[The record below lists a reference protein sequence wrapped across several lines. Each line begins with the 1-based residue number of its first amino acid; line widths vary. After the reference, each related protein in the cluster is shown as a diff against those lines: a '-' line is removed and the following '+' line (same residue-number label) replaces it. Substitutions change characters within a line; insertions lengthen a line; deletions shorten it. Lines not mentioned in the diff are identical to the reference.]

1 MGSAK
6 VWFGILPPFY
16 PVFPLDGKK
25 YTTSCR
31 IILVRLQPDA
41 MKFMLFAISA
51 TLTFQFAQAQNSD
64 GDKALNASRTGV
76 KSVEDTLIQVEHDW
90 GNALLKADVAAWSR
104 FLGDDWVLT
113 YSDGSLV
120 TKPMALAD
128 LKEGALRIESFR
140 LDDMKVRVY
149 GDTAV
154 VTGQITEKSKFRD
167 KDTSGVRRFTDVF
180 VKRDGR
186 WQAVASH
193 ESDVS
198 APK

>member
-1 MGSAK
+1 
-6 VWFGILPPFY
+6 
-16 PVFPLDGKK
+16 
-25 YTTSCR
+25 
-31 IILVRLQPDA
+31 
-41 MKFMLFAISA
+41 MKFMLFAVSA
-51 TLTFQFAQAQNSD
+51 TLTFQFAQAQISD
-64 GDKALNASRTGV
+64 ADKAPDASGMGV
-76 KSVEDTLIQVEHDW
+76 KSVENALIQVEHDW
-90 GNALLKADVAAWSR
+90 GYALLTADVAGWSR
-104 FLGDDWVLT
+104 FLADDWVLT

>member
-1 MGSAK
+1 M
-6 VWFGILPPFY
+6 
-16 PVFPLDGKK
+16 K
-25 YTTSCR
+25 YT
-31 IILVRLQPDA
+31 
-41 MKFMLFAISA
+41 LFAISA
-51 TLTFQFAQAQNSD
+51 ILTFQFAHAQIVD
-64 GDKALNASRTGV
+64 ADKAHPASGMGV

-113 YSDGSLV
+113 YSDGTLV
-120 TKPMALAD
+120 NKPMALAD
-128 LKEGALRIESFR
+128 LKEGALRIESFQ
-140 LDDMKVRVY
+140 LDDVKVRVY

-198 APK
+198 GSK

>member
-1 MGSAK
+1 M
-6 VWFGILPPFY
+6 
-16 PVFPLDGKK
+16 K
-25 YTTSCR
+25 Y
-31 IILVRLQPDA
+31 
-41 MKFMLFAISA
+41 MLFAISA
-51 TLTFQFAQAQNSD
+51 ILAFQFAQAQISD
-64 GDKALNASRTGV
+64 ADKAHHASGGGV
-76 KSVEDTLIQVEHDW
+76 KSIEDTLIQIEHDW
-90 GNALLKADVAAWSR
+90 VDAMVRGDAARWSR
-104 FLGDDWVLT
+104 YIADEWVLT
-113 YSDGSLV
+113 YSDGTLV

-167 KDTSGVRRFTDVF
+167 KDTSGVRRITDVF

>member
-1 MGSAK
+1 
-6 VWFGILPPFY
+6 
-16 PVFPLDGKK
+16 
-25 YTTSCR
+25 
-31 IILVRLQPDA
+31 

-51 TLTFQFAQAQNSD
+51 TLIFQFAQAQISD
-64 GDKALNASRTGV
+64 TDEGPNASGTGV
-76 KSVEDTLIQVEHDW
+76 KSVEDTLFQVERDW

-120 TKPMALAD
+120 TKPLALAD

>member
-1 MGSAK
+1 
-6 VWFGILPPFY
+6 
-16 PVFPLDGKK
+16 
-25 YTTSCR
+25 
-31 IILVRLQPDA
+31 
-41 MKFMLFAISA
+41 MLFAINA
-51 TLTFQFAQAQNSD
+51 ILTCQFAQAQISD
-64 GDKALNASRTGV
+64 VDKAHEPSRADV
-76 KSVEDTLIQVEHDW
+76 SSVEDTLIKLEHDW
-90 GNALLKADVAAWSR
+90 GNALLKADVAAWNR
-104 FLGDDWVLT
+104 CLGNDWVLT
-113 YSDGSLV
+113 YSDGTLV

-140 LDDMKVRVY
+140 LDDVKVRVY
-149 GDTAV
+149 GNAAV

-193 ESDVS
+193 ESDVA

>member
-1 MGSAK
+1 MAYL
-6 VWFGILPPFY
+6 F
-16 PVFPLDGKK
+16 
-25 YTTSCR
+25 
-31 IILVRLQPDA
+31 LVRPKPNP
-41 MKFMLFAISA
+41 MKYMLFAINA
-51 TLTFQFAQAQNSD
+51 ILTFQFAQAQSSNV
-64 GDKALNASRTGV
+64 DKAHQASSTGI
-76 KSVEDTLIQVEHDW
+76 KPVEDTLIQIEHEW
-90 GNALLKADVAAWSR
+90 GNALLQADVAAWSR
-104 FLGDDWVLT
+104 YLGDDWVLT
-113 YSDGSLV
+113 YSDGTLV

-128 LKEGALRIESFR
+128 LKEGALRIESFQ
-140 LDDMKVRVY
+140 LDDVKVRVY

-193 ESDVS
+193 ESNVS